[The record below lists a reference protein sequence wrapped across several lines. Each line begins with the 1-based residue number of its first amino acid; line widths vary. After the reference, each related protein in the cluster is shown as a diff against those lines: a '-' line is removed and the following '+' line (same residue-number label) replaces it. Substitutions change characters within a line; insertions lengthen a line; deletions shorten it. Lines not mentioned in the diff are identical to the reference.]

1 MSDGREPDRG
11 ACLKAVSG
19 KRKRGGRRIP
29 NGDEDAQAL
38 DPAALVREL
47 NHRVKNNLQIVVS
60 LMNLRKRMLPPDR
73 RQDIRF
79 IEEHVQ
85 SMAVAYRLGYATG
98 LLIEVSLKELIT
110 EVLLGL
116 RQIAGL
122 DEEFLRIEAPEKDAM
137 MGLDHAVAL
146 ASYLAVL
153 LPPWLDE
160 AARVTGAVTITV
172 TMAGNFLT
180 LSVRGTWN
188 RSADPDILR
197 SRLMQA
203 YARQLKAE
211 LVSGAENGS
220 EQIRF
225 MLEGQVAG
233 HVAAGCAS

>member
-1 MSDGREPDRG
+1 MSDGDGPDRG
-11 ACLKAVSG
+11 ACVNAASRP
-19 KRKRGGRRIP
+19 RKRGERRIP
-29 NGDEDAQAL
+29 NGDEDAHAL

-60 LMNLRKRMLPPDR
+60 LMNLRKRMLPQER
-73 RQDIRF
+73 REDIRF

-98 LLIEVSLKELIT
+98 PMIEVSLEELIT
-110 EVLLGL
+110 EVSLGL
-116 RQIAGL
+116 RQLADL
-122 DEEFLRIEAPEKDAM
+122 NEEFLRIAAPAKDAM
-137 MGLDHAVAL
+137 IGLDHAVAL
-146 ASYLAVL
+146 ALYLAVL

-160 AARVTGAVTITV
+160 AARVSGSVTITL
-172 TMAGNFLT
+172 TMAGKFLT

-188 RSADPDILR
+188 KLVGSDLLR

-211 LVSGAENGS
+211 MVAVAANGT

-225 MLEGQVAG
+225 MLEGLAS
-233 HVAAGCAS
+233 ATCAL